1 MKSTIMALMLMTL
14 IMACQTNSNPTNPI
28 ETMDKDQI
36 LKQVMDA
43 EAQVLSALREGDMSL
58 NVHLNS
64 PDYRNISNGEILTY
78 ETHKAR
84 AESWAELGIKSYDFE
99 VQNRDFNII
108 NEANVI
114 ETMSGKATLKKA
126 DGSSLPPNF
135 TVFTFLWQYV
145 DGTWK
150 FGYLHSSSPPKGK

>member
-1 MKSTIMALMLMTL
+1 MALMLMTL

-78 ETHKAR
+78 ETQRPELKAGR
-84 AESWAELGIKSYDFE
+84 
-99 VQNRDFNII
+99 
-108 NEANVI
+108 
-114 ETMSGKATLKKA
+114 
-126 DGSSLPPNF
+126 SLE
-135 TVFTFLWQYV
+135 
-145 DGTWK
+145 
-150 FGYLHSSSPPKGK
+150 